1 MEEYWRMSDSLCE
14 IRWLN
19 AKKQLDLYERVISID
34 SANAEDRVMQVAV
47 WKGGYESFKGESDK
61 WMKAFEKMSEEKNK
75 QERRKR
81 IWRTVALAGIP
92 LSFMGGIIF
101 VVVQ

>member
-1 MEEYWRMSDSLCE
+1 
-14 IRWLN
+14 
-19 AKKQLDLYERVISID
+19 
-34 SANAEDRVMQVAV
+34 
-47 WKGGYESFKGESDK
+47 
-61 WMKAFEKMSEEKNK
+61 MKAFEKMSEEKNK